1 MVLDLSLDSA
11 PENLQIDE
19 EYTDRENI
27 DHQIALNDLN
37 PESSELPYSPRE
49 DLTSTSDPDL
59 DLDIDE
65 NLESPN
71 LAVTSDNLE
80 VTPAKF
86 SVGSFLEATE
96 ALSNDQID
104 TDKQVTFTWEEF
116 VAALESDP
124 VLARNVAQQ
133 LGMVSANNPQAIVQ
147 AAVNRFS
154 NQQQSKLS
162 ATNIELV
169 KSWFQLGLKQA
180 SAKDFQGA
188 ISSWDQALS
197 LNPNLSEAWHNKG
210 SALGRL
216 GKYVEAIQSFD
227 HAVRLDPES
236 YQAWNDR
243 AHALY
248 KMQEWFKAIASWD
261 RAIQIMPD
269 LSLIHI

>member
-1 MVLDLSLDSA
+1 MS
-11 PENLQIDE
+11 NNQG
-19 EYTDRENI
+19 
-27 DHQIALNDLN
+27 
-37 PESSELPYSPRE
+37 
-49 DLTSTSDPDL
+49 
-59 DLDIDE
+59 
-65 NLESPN
+65 LEKN
-71 LAVTSDNLE
+71 
-80 VTPAKF
+80 
-86 SVGSFLEATE
+86 
-96 ALSNDQID
+96 
-104 TDKQVTFTWEEF
+104 QVTVTWDEF
-116 VAALESDP
+116 VVSLERDP
-124 VLARNVAQQ
+124 VLAKNVAQQ
-133 LGMVSANNPQAIVQ
+133 LGLVGANTPQDIVQ
-147 AAVNRFS
+147 AAVNRFN

-162 ATNIELV
+162 PANLELV

-227 HAVRLDPES
+227 HAVRLDAES

-248 KMQEWFKAIASWD
+248 KMQEWPKAIASWD

-269 LSLIHI
+269 RHQFWYNRGCALEQIKSFGESVASYEKALEIKPDFQPARSRHTVLIANNF